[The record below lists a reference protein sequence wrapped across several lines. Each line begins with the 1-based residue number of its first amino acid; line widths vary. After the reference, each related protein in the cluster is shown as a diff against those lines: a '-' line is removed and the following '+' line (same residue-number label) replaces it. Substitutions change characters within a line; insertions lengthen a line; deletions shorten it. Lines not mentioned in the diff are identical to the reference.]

1 MLQGWSYPQHIC
13 RQWRAPTCFAVLFR
27 LEVIA
32 QYLLSAFL
40 FTEQPNFLTA
50 VFSEKLP
57 NAVPGIVVQ
66 LTLIPTIMVA
76 LNRTGL
82 VIFQRKQPL
91 ENLAV
96 R

>member
-1 MLQGWSYPQHIC
+1 M
-13 RQWRAPTCFAVLFR
+13 
-27 LEVIA
+27 
-32 QYLLSAFL
+32 YLKADCNSSKKFCHTIRYKTVPRNHAKNL
-40 FTEQPNFLTA
+40 
-50 VFSEKLP
+50 
-57 NAVPGIVVQ
+57 NAVPGILVQ

-82 VIFQRKQPL
+82 VIFRRKQPL